1 MALQFDPAARPDPE
15 REYRLRGSAARVE
28 IRPAVRVAH
37 LATRS
42 LACPSCGLPLA
53 LTAPVRWREE
63 IACAFCEETAPTAAY
78 VRRTGWP
85 EVDVIA
91 RFS

>member
-1 MALQFDPAARPDPE
+1 MALQFDPGARPDPE
-15 REYRLRGSAARVE
+15 LDSHLRRAGRME

-42 LACPSCGLPLA
+42 LACPGCAMPLE
-53 LTAPVRWREE
+53 LTEAVGWRDR
-63 IACAFCEETAPTAAY
+63 IACPFCERVASARDF
-78 VRRTGWP
+78 VQRHGWP

-91 RFS
+91 RLS

>member
-15 REYRLRGSAARVE
+15 LESRLRGSAARIE

-42 LACPSCGLPLA
+42 LACPGCAMPLE
-53 LTAPVRWREE
+53 LTEPVRWRDRL
-63 IACAFCEETAPTAAY
+63 ACPFCERVAPTGDF
-78 VRRTGWP
+78 VQRQGWP